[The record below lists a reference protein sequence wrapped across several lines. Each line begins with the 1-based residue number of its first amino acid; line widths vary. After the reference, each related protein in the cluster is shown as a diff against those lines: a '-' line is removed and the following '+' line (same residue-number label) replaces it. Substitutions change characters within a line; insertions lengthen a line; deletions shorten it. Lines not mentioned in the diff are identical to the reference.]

1 VDDKLKDYVMGSA
14 HKKWKDFKA
23 DLKEKI
29 YKEERTEEEL
39 YDLFK
44 KDTRVTPI
52 DVKWLI
58 EFWKTEQAMVLF

>member
-1 VDDKLKDYVMGSA
+1 MDDQLKDYVMGSA

-29 YKEERTEEEL
+29 YREERTEEEM
-39 YDLFK
+39 YALFK
-44 KDTRVTPI
+44 KDSRVTPT

-58 EFWKTEQAMVLF
+58 DFWRTEEGKVVF